1 MNLIIIGIFV
11 VWNVVT
17 FFLMGLDKRK
27 AKKNQYR
34 ISEKT
39 LFISAL
45 CFGALGATIGMNFF
59 RHKTK
64 HWYFK
69 YGFPLLVVIQLAIL
83 LYFISKMNIV

>member
-1 MNLIIIGIFV
+1 MNLFIIGLFIF
-11 VWNVVT
+11 WNMVT
-17 FFLMGLDKRK
+17 FCLMGIDKKK

-39 LFISAL
+39 LFITAL

-69 YGFPLLVVIQLAIL
+69 YGFPFLLVIQFALL

>member
-64 HWYFK
+64 HWYFE

>member
-69 YGFPLLVVIQLAIL
+69 YGFPFLLVIQLAIL

>member
-45 CFGALGATIGMNFF
+45 CFGALGA
-59 RHKTK
+59 K
-64 HWYFK
+64 
-69 YGFPLLVVIQLAIL
+69 
-83 LYFISKMNIV
+83 